1 MTGSDAQAPASGTVV
16 SVEPLLDIQLQLLIR
31 LLEAE
36 PQSSL
41 PITLHV
47 PGGLVHGDLIT
58 QQAWKADWAQSVRR
72 LGGKGAQLLAEFP
85 ETVDQSLDEVIGE
98 QAPEHLPR
106 WIHLRDATLAGAEGP
121 FTVPAWRG
129 RLADVS
135 GWSLTRPE

>member
-1 MTGSDAQAPASGTVV
+1 MTGPERQAPPSGTVAPF
-16 SVEPLLDIQLQLLIR
+16 EPLLDIQLQMLIR

-36 PQSSL
+36 PRSSL
-41 PITLHV
+41 PITLHI

-58 QQAWKADWAQSVRR
+58 QQAWKADWAQSVRQ
-72 LGGKGAQLLAEFP
+72 LGGRGAQLLAEFP
-85 ETVDQSLDEVIGE
+85 ETVDRSLDEVIGE
-98 QAPEHLPR
+98 EAPEHLPR

-135 GWSLTRPE
+135 GWSLTRPK